1 MPDDDDD
8 DIVKSDGLVTIIA
21 GCQIDDAGHISCSG
35 CIERQGKGANQP
47 PTLAAAAVIQH
58 LETFSWYQFLIF
70 VLTSVDDRSASPL
83 NPPDTISICKNVI
96 AAVGLGVRQLL

>member
-1 MPDDDDD
+1 M
-8 DIVKSDGLVTIIA
+8 TIIA

-47 PTLAAAAVIQH
+47 PTLAAAAVLQH

-96 AAVGLGVRQLL
+96 AAVGLGVRKLL